1 MSSLSFSSDL
11 VRGVQACSSVE
22 ARNEGGSPR
31 RKKKKSVFLVS
42 LLSHAFRHTGGHL
55 HVSHILLDRPR
66 KKRDC
71 YCRELT
77 LYEVESGF
85 HHLQCMQVLLLFFE
99 REL

>member
-11 VRGVQACSSVE
+11 VRGVQARLSV
-22 ARNEGGSPR
+22 RVRKEGGSPR
-31 RKKKKSVFLVS
+31 RRKKKSVFLVPVP
-42 LLSHAFRHTGGHL
+42 SHTFRHTGGHL
-55 HVSHILLDRPR
+55 PHVLLDRPM

-77 LYEVESGF
+77 LYEVESGP
-85 HHLQCMQVLLLFFE
+85 HHLQCMQVLLFFFE